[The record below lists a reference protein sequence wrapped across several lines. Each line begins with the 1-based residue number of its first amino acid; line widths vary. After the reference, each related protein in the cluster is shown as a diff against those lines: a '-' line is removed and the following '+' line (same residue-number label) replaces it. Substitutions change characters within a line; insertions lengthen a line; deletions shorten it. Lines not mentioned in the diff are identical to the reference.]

1 MPLQPYMQLI
11 SVDDHLIEPPN
22 VWQDRVPDKLKDA
35 APCVVEL
42 EDGQQVWQYQGK
54 QYATLG
60 LNAVAG
66 KPFEEFGNEPTRYDE
81 MMRGAYDPV
90 ARVADMDTDGIQ
102 AQLCFPTFPRF
113 AGTMFLEGDDR
124 DVALASVRAYNDFVL
139 DEWCASAPER
149 YIPMTILP
157 LWDPELA
164 AAEFRRAVGKGA
176 RTVGFPEN
184 PSPLGLPSFH
194 TDHWDPVLAV
204 ADETGVPLSM
214 HFGTSTARPP
224 HSPDA
229 PFAVIVALMGCNS
242 MFALVD
248 LLFSPVFKKFPRL
261 KIALSEGSIGWMP
274 YMLERVTDTWERHR
288 FYTGIDL
295 EHNPRDQFR
304 DHIYGCFISD
314 EAGLKLRHDIGIG
327 QIMWECDY
335 PHSDSRWPNARK
347 LLAESLRE
355 VPDDE
360 AHRIVELNARELFN
374 FPRRGEGS

>member
-1 MPLQPYMQLI
+1 MQLI

-22 VWQDRVPDKLKDA
+22 VWQDRVPEKYRDA
-35 APCVVEL
+35 APRVVEL
-42 EDGQQVWQYQGK
+42 DSGQQVWQYQGK

-66 KPFEEFGNEPTRYDE
+66 KRPEEFGNEPTRYED
-81 MMRGAYDPV
+81 MMLGAYDPV
-90 ARVADMDTDGIQ
+90 ARVRDMDQDGIQ

-113 AGTMFLEGDDR
+113 AGTMFLEGDSR

-139 DEWCASAPER
+139 DEWCAAAPDR

-157 LWDPELA
+157 LWDPQLA
-164 AAEFRRAVGKGA
+164 LAEFRRCVDKGA
-176 RTVGFPEN
+176 LTVGFPEN

-194 TDHWDPVLAV
+194 TDHWDPVLAF
-204 ADETGVPLSM
+204 ANESGVPLSM
-214 HFGTSTARPP
+214 HFGTSAVRPP

-242 MFALVD
+242 MFAMVD
-248 LLFSPVFKKFPRL
+248 LLFSPVFKKFPNL
-261 KIALSEGSIGWMP
+261 KVALSEGGIGWMP
-274 YMLERVTDTWERHR
+274 YMLERVQDTWERHR

-295 EHNPRDQFR
+295 ETQPRDLFK

-314 EAGLKLRHDIGIG
+314 EAGLKLRHDIGIDH
-327 QIMWECDY
+327 IMWECDY

-347 LLAESLRE
+347 ELTESLRE

-360 AHRIVELNARELFN
+360 AHRIVELNARELFH
-374 FPRRGEGS
+374 FPRR